1 MAAGAQQA
9 ALLIDADNFADA
21 KALEAAWEQLKFH
34 AGRVSICRAYGAA
47 MRLQAL
53 AEPLRNIGARPVANL
68 PLDKNT
74 TDAALMADAVALH
87 FQQGVR
93 LFAIASG
100 DADFAPLAVRLR
112 EWGCEVWC
120 FSINGILFK
129 GAEAYYDRV
138 VRFTPAVTTPAPVTA
153 PVPAAIPKAIA
164 AAVVSAVQPIST
176 VSATPVDAAAIRVAS
191 EDGAMTDEVARI
203 LEMLPDLHKGPQ
215 LFSQAVSVLRQKM
228 ILSKTTKATAFIARH
243 PAHFVL
249 TKPNKSVLLHYLAP
263 APAPVITAPV
273 YVAATK
279 ACVAATTP
287 IPIPIPIP
295 VLAPAPAP
303 APVPITTSVL
313 SWSVTMPRRPAPPLL
328 AELHGLRSVLSQMAL
343 RRISAA
349 DVLLAAPE
357 MLKGQW
363 CSLSA
368 VAGRLREKGLLLS
381 QQSALR
387 VLERHPASFAL
398 QAERTPQAVRYLR

>member
-47 MRLQAL
+47 KRLQAL

-287 IPIPIPIP
+287 IPIPIP
-295 VLAPAPAP
+295 VLAPAP

>member
-287 IPIPIPIP
+287 IPIPIP
-295 VLAPAPAP
+295 VLAPAP

-313 SWSVTMPRRPAPPLL
+313 SWSVTMPKRPAPPLL

>member
-263 APAPVITAPV
+263 APAPAPVITAPV

-295 VLAPAPAP
+295 VLAPAP

>member
-303 APVPITTSVL
+303 VPITTSVL

>member
-228 ILSKTTKATAFIARH
+228 ILSKTTNATAFIARH

>member
-1 MAAGAQQA
+1 MTAGAQQA
-9 ALLIDADNFADA
+9 ALLIDVDNFADA

-34 AGRVSICRAYGAA
+34 AGRVSICRAYGGA

-153 PVPAAIPKAIA
+153 PAPSAIPKAIA

-203 LEMLPDLHKGPQ
+203 LEVLPDLHRGPQ
-215 LFSQAVSVLRQKM
+215 LFSQAVSVLRQKT

-263 APAPVITAPV
+263 APVITAPV

-279 ACVAATTP
+279 ACVAAPAP
-287 IPIPIPIP
+287 IPNP
-295 VLAPAPAP
+295 VLAPAP

-313 SWSVTMPRRPAPPLL
+313 SWPVTMPRRPAPPLL
-328 AELHGLRSVLSQMAL
+328 AKLHGLRSVLGQMAL

-363 CSLSA
+363 CSLAA
-368 VAGRLREKGLLLS
+368 VAGRLREKGLLLP
-381 QQSALR
+381 QQSAVR
-387 VLERHPASFAL
+387 ILERHPSSFDL
-398 QAERTPQAVRYLR
+398 QVARTPQAVRYLR

>member
-1 MAAGAQQA
+1 MATGAQQA

-215 LFSQAVSVLRQKM
+215 LFSQAVSVLRQKT
-228 ILSKTTKATAFIARH
+228 ILSKTT
-243 PAHFVL
+243 
-249 TKPNKSVLLHYLAP
+249 
-263 APAPVITAPV
+263 
-273 YVAATK
+273 
-279 ACVAATTP
+279 
-287 IPIPIPIP
+287 
-295 VLAPAPAP
+295 
-303 APVPITTSVL
+303 
-313 SWSVTMPRRPAPPLL
+313 
-328 AELHGLRSVLSQMAL
+328 
-343 RRISAA
+343 
-349 DVLLAAPE
+349 
-357 MLKGQW
+357 
-363 CSLSA
+363 
-368 VAGRLREKGLLLS
+368 
-381 QQSALR
+381 
-387 VLERHPASFAL
+387 
-398 QAERTPQAVRYLR
+398 

>member
-279 ACVAATTP
+279 ACVAATP
-287 IPIPIPIP
+287 PIPIPIP
-295 VLAPAPAP
+295 VLAPAP

>member
-263 APAPVITAPV
+263 APAPAPVITAPV

-287 IPIPIPIP
+287 IPIPIP
-295 VLAPAPAP
+295 VLAPAP

>member
-295 VLAPAPAP
+295 IPVLAPAP

>member
-287 IPIPIPIP
+287 IPIPIP
-295 VLAPAPAP
+295 VLAPAP

>member
-215 LFSQAVSVLRQKM
+215 LFSQAVSVLRQKT

-287 IPIPIPIP
+287 IPIPIP
-295 VLAPAPAP
+295 VLAPAP